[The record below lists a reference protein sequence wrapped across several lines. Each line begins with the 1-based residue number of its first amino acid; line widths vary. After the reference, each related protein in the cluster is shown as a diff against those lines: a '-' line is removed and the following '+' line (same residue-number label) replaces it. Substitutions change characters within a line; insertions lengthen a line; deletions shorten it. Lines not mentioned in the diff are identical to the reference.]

1 MDVIRHYD
9 EGVGVD
15 TGKVIGNID
24 PASTHD
30 LADRTEVHAAGFN
43 PAK

>member
-9 EGVGVD
+9 EGVGFD

-24 PASTHD
+24 PARTHD
-30 LADRTEVHAAGFN
+30 LTDLTEVHAAGFD